1 MGSES
6 NAPVDLYIAAYPDGR
21 WNPPP
26 VRCTATDRRTPARA
40 RVSCD
45 VEPPRRRNDL
55 RIRSCIFEGGNRRMR
70 SSVVRAVAALVLGVS
85 LVGCSSDNAAVCGS
99 VDNLKTSV
107 DSAKKIDVT
116 SSTGISDLQNGLA
129 AVDTNLAQVKTD
141 AKSQFSSELTAVDTA
156 YNALKTSLTTAKSDP
171 AAATLVAAASASQ
184 AFVASVETLSTKVK
198 STC

>member
-1 MGSES
+1 
-6 NAPVDLYIAAYPDGR
+6 
-21 WNPPP
+21 
-26 VRCTATDRRTPARA
+26 
-40 RVSCD
+40 
-45 VEPPRRRNDL
+45 
-55 RIRSCIFEGGNRRMR
+55 MR

-141 AKSQFSSELTAVDTA
+141 AKSEFSFELTAVDTA
-156 YNALKTSLTTAKSDP
+156 SNALKTSLTTAKSDP
-171 AAATLVAAASASQ
+171 AAATLAAAASASQ
-184 AFVASVETLSTKVK
+184 AFVASVQTLSTKVK